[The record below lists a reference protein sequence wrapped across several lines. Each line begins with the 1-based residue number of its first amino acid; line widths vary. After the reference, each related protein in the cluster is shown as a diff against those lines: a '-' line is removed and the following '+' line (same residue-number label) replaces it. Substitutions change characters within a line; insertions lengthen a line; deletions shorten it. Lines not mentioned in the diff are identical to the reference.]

1 MKRIIAYCCFYLT
14 ASFVFAQTGNPFEL
28 FRDSI
33 PEVHADTILTDIT
46 ANETTSLALTN
57 QIESVQQSQRNP
69 FEVDTTRQDIVKKP
83 IFRPLEKKTTSHELA
98 TNKSETFL
106 FWFILLALV
115 LIALGITRDR
125 KSFSNLYKLISNNNY
140 LKLVNRDLNGGKL
153 VFYVIL
159 YTVFFL
165 TLTVFVYQYV
175 SIHYEISGFSFFI
188 RVLGIVLLIYLIRHI
203 AMFIAG
209 KLSLTTQLLSD
220 YNFLIVISNILCGLA
235 LFPIVILISYS
246 SMKASFLYLGLGI
259 IAICYIIRQG
269 NGIIAALKEKQA
281 NLFHFFI
288 YICTFEIAPALFI
301 IKLIQG
307 YSGAI

>member
-14 ASFVFAQTGNPFEL
+14 ASFLFAQTGNPFEV

-33 PEVHADTILTDIT
+33 SEVRADTIQ
-46 ANETTSLALTN
+46 AVKAESETTNLALTN
-57 QIESVQQSQRNP
+57 QIEPVQQSQRNP
-69 FEVDTTRQDIVKKP
+69 FEVDTTRQDVVKKP
-83 IFRPLEKKTTSHELA
+83 IFKPFDKKSTSKESVNN
-98 TNKSETFL
+98 TSETFL
-106 FWFILLALV
+106 FWFILMALF
-115 LIALGITRDR
+115 LIAFGITRDR
-125 KSFSNLYKLISNNNY
+125 KSFRNLYKLISNNNY

-153 VFYVIL
+153 VFYAIL
-159 YTVFFL
+159 YSVFFI
-165 TLTVFVYQYV
+165 TLTMYVYQYV
-175 SIHYEISGFSFFI
+175 SIHHGINGFSLFI
-188 RVLGIVLLIYLIRHI
+188 RLLGIVLLIYLIRHV

-209 KLSLTTQLLSD
+209 QITLTTQLLSD

-246 SMKASFLYLGLGI
+246 SMKASFLYFGLGI

-269 NGIIAALKEKQA
+269 NGILTALKGKQA

-288 YICTFEIAPALFI
+288 YICTFEIAPALII